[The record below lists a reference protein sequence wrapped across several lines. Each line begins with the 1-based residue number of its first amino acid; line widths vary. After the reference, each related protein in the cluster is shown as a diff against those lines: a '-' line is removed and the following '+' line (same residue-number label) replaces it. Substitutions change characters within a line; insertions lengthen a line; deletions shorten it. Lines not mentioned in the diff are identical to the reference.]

1 MNDRNVT
8 SAKFL
13 QVNQL
18 LQIDSHLTTK
28 LYVETSIDESRLVGS
43 SRDSD
48 FNNNNLT
55 NRNSITLNKP
65 VENDIKVV
73 IKAYVDHFHNDNE
86 RNRRDLGLD
95 FYDES
100 SDLVKAIKTMI
111 STIIT

>member
-8 SAKFL
+8 SANFL
-13 QVNQL
+13 QVNHL
-18 LQIDSHLTTK
+18 LQIDSHLTAK
-28 LYVETSIDESRLVGS
+28 LYVDNSIDESRLVGS

-48 FNNNNLT
+48 FNKKNLT

-65 VENDIKVV
+65 VESDNKVV

-86 RNRRDLGLD
+86 KNRRDLGLD

-100 SDLVKAIKTMI
+100 SDLVKKQ
-111 STIIT
+111 SRQWSQR